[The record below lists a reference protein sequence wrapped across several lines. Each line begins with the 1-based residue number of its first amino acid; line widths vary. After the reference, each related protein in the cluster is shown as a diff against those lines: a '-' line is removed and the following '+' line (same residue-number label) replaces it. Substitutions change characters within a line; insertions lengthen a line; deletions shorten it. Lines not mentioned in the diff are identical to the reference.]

1 MRIAVPYEDGK
12 ISDHYGRTKC
22 FKLYDVEDGAI
33 RTTQLVHTDGQGH
46 YYMVQFLVNHHV
58 DLVLCEHMGA
68 PARSALEIAGISLS
82 MTERQGADEAV
93 NAFLG
98 EQVG

>member
-1 MRIAVPYEDGK
+1 MRIAVPFEDGK

-33 RTTQLVHTDGQGH
+33 RDTQLVPTDGQGH

-58 DLVLCEHMGA
+58 DLVLCEHMGS

-82 MTERQGADEAV
+82 LVSLQDADEAV
-93 NAFLG
+93 KAFLG
-98 EQVG
+98 ED